1 MNEPCATM
9 DFTSEEMLWLE
20 NISSEVCENSEL
32 SPMEKVLSDMARPKN
47 DLEGMLFELTAYIR
61 FGLTE
66 PPIYPQFDP
75 QLSSSSTPS
84 LSLCGW
90 EWHELET
97 NLE

>member
-1 MNEPCATM
+1 M

-20 NISSEVCENSEL
+20 NISSEVCEHSEL

-47 DLEGMLFELTAYIR
+47 DLEGMLFELTASIR
-61 FGLTE
+61 FGLTK
-66 PPIYPQFDP
+66 PPSDPQFDP

-84 LSLCGW
+84 LSLGGW